1 LTFVNCGRARPRT
14 LAKPID
20 RKGERMKFQHNV
32 GGFDRIARIAV
43 GLALMAAIPLLDSP
57 VRWIGLVGL
66 VPLLTGLGRFCPL
79 YTLIGVN
86 TCPARKA

>member
-1 LTFVNCGRARPRT
+1 VRARVRWQNP
-14 LAKPID
+14 LIAK
-20 RKGERMKFQHNV
+20 ESNMKFEHNV
-32 GGFDRIARIAV
+32 GGIDRLARIVV

-79 YTLIGVN
+79 YTLVGLN
-86 TCPARKA
+86 TCAAHRT